1 MADLTNN
8 NGAIEANIPAKL
20 MRMSIENKN
29 LLSKAGSMYYG
40 TGEVNTVYINYI
52 KKDDN
57 NNDVEEKVS
66 YSIPVTKAVEP
77 PAGGIK
83 NGEIYGIKFFISS
96 DGTISR
102 AILVPVTASNSQ

>member
-8 NGAIEANIPAKL
+8 DGAIEANIPAKL

-40 TGEVNTVYINYI
+40 TGAVNTVYIKYI
-52 KKDDN
+52 DSEGKAQQK
-57 NNDVEEKVS
+57 S
-66 YSIPVTKAVEP
+66 YNIPITKAVEP

-83 NGEIYGIKFFISS
+83 NGETYGIKFFISS